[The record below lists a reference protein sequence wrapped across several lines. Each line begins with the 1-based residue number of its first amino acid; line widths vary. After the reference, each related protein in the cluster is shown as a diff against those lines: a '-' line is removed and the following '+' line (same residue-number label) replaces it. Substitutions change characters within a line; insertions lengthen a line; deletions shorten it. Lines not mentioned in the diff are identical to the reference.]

1 MMDLRRLTIKELSE
15 KLNKREISAVELTKA
30 YLIKIHEDNPKY
42 NVYTCISEEEAL
54 KGAEAADKAIVA
66 GETHVLSGIP
76 MGIKDN
82 MCTKGVG
89 TTCASKMLQNF
100 VPPYTATAV
109 DKLYNKGAVLLGK
122 LNMDEFA
129 MGSSTENSIFGVA
142 RNPWDPDCVPGGSSG
157 GSAAAVAAGL
167 CAFSLGSDTGGSIR
181 QPAAFCGVVGLK
193 PTYGLVSRYGLV
205 AFASSLDQ
213 IGPITRDVYDC
224 ALVLEAIAAHDPL
237 DSTSIDRASEAY
249 TDELEE
255 GVGQIRIGLP
265 REYFDAGLDEG
276 IKSCIM
282 NTVKLL
288 EGQGAHSQEVS
299 LPGTPNVV
307 PAYYLISSA
316 EASANLA
323 RFDGIKYGY
332 RSPNAKNLYELY
344 RMSRGEG
351 FGREVKRRIL
361 LGTHALSSGYH
372 DELYNKALKVRRMIA
387 EDFSAAFEKCDV
399 IVAPTY
405 PTTAFKIGEKIED
418 PLKMYLG
425 DIHTAGVNLAG
436 LPALVVPCGLDD
448 KGMPV
453 GLQLIGKPFTEKL
466 LLKVG
471 YAIEKLVGRFTPRN

>member
-1 MMDLRRLTIKELSE
+1 MDLRRLTIKELSE
-15 KLNKREISAVELTKA
+15 KLTKREISSVELTKA
-30 YLIKIHEDNPKY
+30 YLDRIHEDNPKY

-54 KGAEAADKAIVA
+54 KGAEAADKAIGA
-66 GETHVLSGIP
+66 GEAHALSGIP

-82 MCTKGVG
+82 MCTKGVA

-109 DKLYNKGAVLLGK
+109 ERLYSNGAVLLGK

-224 ALVLEAIAAHDPL
+224 ALVLGAIAAHDPL
-237 DSTSIDRASEAY
+237 DSTSVEKTTEEYAG
-249 TDELEE
+249 ELEE
-255 GVGQIRIGLP
+255 GVGQVRIGLP
-265 REYFDAGLDEG
+265 REYYDAGLDEG

-288 EGQGAHSQEVS
+288 EGQGASSLEVS

-332 RSPNAKNLYELY
+332 RSPNAKNLSELY

-436 LPALVVPCGLDD
+436 LPALVVPCGLDER
-448 KGMPV
+448 GMPI

-471 YAIEKLVGRFTPRN
+471 YAIEKLVGRFAPRN

>member
-1 MMDLRRLTIKELSE
+1 
-15 KLNKREISAVELTKA
+15 
-30 YLIKIHEDNPKY
+30 
-42 NVYTCISEEEAL
+42 
-54 KGAEAADKAIVA
+54 
-66 GETHVLSGIP
+66 
-76 MGIKDN
+76 
-82 MCTKGVG
+82 
-89 TTCASKMLQNF
+89 
-100 VPPYTATAV
+100 
-109 DKLYNKGAVLLGK
+109 
-122 LNMDEFA
+122 
-129 MGSSTENSIFGVA
+129 
-142 RNPWDPDCVPGGSSG
+142 
-157 GSAAAVAAGL
+157 
-167 CAFSLGSDTGGSIR
+167 
-181 QPAAFCGVVGLK
+181 VVGLK

>member
-15 KLNKREISAVELTKA
+15 KLTKREISSVELTKA
-30 YLIKIHEDNPKY
+30 YLDRIHEDNPKY

-54 KGAEAADKAIVA
+54 KGAEAADKAIGA
-66 GETHVLSGIP
+66 GEAHALSGIP

-82 MCTKGVG
+82 MCTKGVA

-109 DKLYNKGAVLLGK
+109 ERLYSNGAVSW
-122 LNMDEFA
+122 
-129 MGSSTENSIFGVA
+129 GSSTWMSS
-142 RNPWDPDCVPGGSSG
+142 PWAAQPRTPFSVLQGIHGILIAYPGSSG

-224 ALVLEAIAAHDPL
+224 ALVLGAIAAHDPL
-237 DSTSIDRASEAY
+237 DSTSVEKTTEEYAG
-249 TDELEE
+249 ELEE
-255 GVGQIRIGLP
+255 GVGQVRIGLP
-265 REYFDAGLDEG
+265 REYYDAGLDEG

-288 EGQGAHSQEVS
+288 EGQGASSLEVS

-332 RSPNAKNLYELY
+332 RSPNAKNLSELY

-436 LPALVVPCGLDD
+436 LPALVVPCGLDEGGCPSD
-448 KGMPV
+448 
-453 GLQLIGKPFTEKL
+453 FS
-466 LLKVG
+466 
-471 YAIEKLVGRFTPRN
+471 